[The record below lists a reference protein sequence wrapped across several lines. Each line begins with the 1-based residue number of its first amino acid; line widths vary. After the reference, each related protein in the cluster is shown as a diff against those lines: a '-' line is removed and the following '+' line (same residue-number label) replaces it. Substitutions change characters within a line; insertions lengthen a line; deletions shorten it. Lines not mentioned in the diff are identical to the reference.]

1 MTFRNL
7 RVPEIS
13 VSTLLDSGFAN
24 IHKNNLI
31 SFMQKNSIETLED
44 LLAKSVGDTEWYWNA
59 VNTDLNLRW
68 KRPFTKV
75 LDIKKGLAWPEWFGN
90 GKCNIIDNVLQKNI
104 DLNPNKIAFIFV
116 NEYGI
121 QTQISFKELGF
132 RVQTFANAL
141 RKMGMKK
148 GDVVGIYAPMNVR
161 SFIAIYSVSLLGAI
175 HVPIFSGFG
184 KVALEQRLID
194 SKAQFLISAET
205 MRRKGKTVSLKDH
218 WNSTFETTEIKKIVL
233 IDSKE
238 VNTLTDGNI
247 FSFDE
252 MYENSFKDWEKNDIG
267 VLHTESMNSSDPLF
281 ILYTSGTTGKPKGTI
296 QTHGGFSVFSAHQS
310 AYLIDLK
317 TDDVLFW
324 YADMGWI
331 TGQTWVVYGSPII
344 GATTVVFEDTL
355 DFPEVDHWAKY
366 VDRLKVS
373 VFGMAPTA
381 IRQFMRN
388 DFDFSKYDFGS
399 LRLLVSTGERLNKEA
414 WEWYFEKVGSGKCS
428 IINLTGGTEVGGAIL
443 SMLPFLKNVPSSVG
457 VPVPGLDADI
467 YDDQGNSATEGYLV
481 IKKPWPGI
489 TKGLLNDDKR
499 YIDTYWSKFPN
510 VWYHGDKV
518 TLDDECMW
526 YITGRVDDVI
536 KISGHRV
543 DPGEIEQVVTSFHE
557 VIESAAVGIPD
568 EITGESIHVYC
579 VLRNNSISESVLPNM
594 RERIQRLLIS
604 DIGKFLLP
612 KRINFVLE
620 LPKNRAGKILRRL
633 MRQRIMNEKIS
644 ENDLLL
650 VENPDSLKYI

>member
-1 MTFRNL
+1 MTSNNP
-7 RVPEIS
+7 RVPDIS
-13 VSTLLDSGFAN
+13 ISTLLDSFTYIG
-24 IHKNNLI
+24 KNNLI
-31 SFMQKNSIETLED
+31 SFMQKNGIETLKD
-44 LLAKSVGDTEWYWNA
+44 LLAKSVGDTEWYWHA

-75 LDIKKGLAWPEWFGN
+75 LDIQKGLAWPEWFRG
-90 GKCNIIDNVLQKNI
+90 GKCNIIDSVIQKNI
-104 DLNPNKIAFIFV
+104 DLHPNKTAFIFV

-121 QTQISFKELGF
+121 QSQISFKDLGL
-132 RVQTFANAL
+132 RVKIFANAL
-141 RKMGMKK
+141 SKIGVKK
-148 GDVVGIYAPMNVR
+148 GDIVGVYAPMNIR
-161 SFIAIYSVSLLGAI
+161 SFIAIYSISLVGAV

-205 MRRKGKTVSLKDH
+205 MRRKGKTISLRDH
-218 WNSTFETTEIKKIVL
+218 WNSTFETTGIKKIVL
-233 IDSKE
+233 LDNKVID
-238 VNTLTDGNI
+238 TFTDGKI
-247 FSFDE
+247 LSFE
-252 MYENSFKDWEKNDIG
+252 KMYENSLNDFGIYDMG
-267 VLHTESMNSSDPLF
+267 ALSTQSMDSGDPLF

-296 QTHGGFSVFSAHQS
+296 QTHGGFLVFSAHQS
-310 AYLIDLK
+310 AYLIDLRV
-317 TDDVLFW
+317 DDVLFW

-355 DFPEVDHWAKY
+355 DFPYVDYWAKY
-366 VDRLKVS
+366 IERLKVT

-388 DFDFSKYDFGS
+388 DINFSKYDFRS

-414 WEWYFEKVGSGKCS
+414 WEWYFEKIGNSKCS

-443 SMLPFLKNVPSSVG
+443 SMFPFLKKVPSSVG

-467 YDDQGNSATEGYLV
+467 YDDYGNSAKEGYLV
-481 IKKPWPGI
+481 VKKPWPGM

-518 TLDDECMW
+518 TLDDKYMW

-543 DPGEIEQVVTSFHE
+543 DPGEIEQVVTRFPE

-568 EITGESIHVYC
+568 EITGESIYVYC
-579 VLRNNSISESVLPNM
+579 VLRNNNISEPNLFIV
-594 RERIQRLLIS
+594 RENIQRLLIS
-604 DIGKFLLP
+604 EIGKFLLP
-612 KRINFVLE
+612 KSINFVFE
-620 LPKNRAGKILRRL
+620 LPKNRSGKILRRL
-633 MRQRIMNEKIS
+633 IRQRIMNEKIS

-650 VENPDSLKYI
+650 VENPESLKNI